1 MIKEILKTLSDT
13 EIMVIADQ
21 LADPSLNE
29 KMVYNQIVAK
39 SNKGDKIESMYSE
52 MNSDSF
58 RGTLPRLVAAELS
71 KRLRF
76 LLLTHSNNIE
86 NM

>member
-21 LADPSLNE
+21 LSNPSLNE
-29 KMVYNQIVAK
+29 KMIYNQLIAK
-39 SNKGDKIESMYSE
+39 SNKGDKIDGMYSE

-58 RGTLPRLVAAELS
+58 RGTLPRLVASELS
-71 KRLRF
+71 KRLRL
-76 LLLTHSNNIE
+76 LLLTYSNNIE